1 MTKVRLEYVQR
12 KTAEAGQ
19 SGTVTYDLPESG
31 IIPEIQIVPYCTPT
45 ASTDP
50 ALPLS
55 EAITKI
61 EIVDGGETIVSATA
75 NDLKGLAMLNKYH
88 SLSSPEI
95 NDNGVEGHDMI
106 PILLGGV
113 VNGKKFAP
121 DFSRFNNPQLKITYD
136 HSQTTGLRGATYDA
150 DAAPAQ
156 KFTVLALISTGGNM
170 YQPGFMRTQETL
182 TFVQAASSTK
192 EIQIPKGEQLYQI
205 AVRAGYDALDLTQ
218 DLNQVELNL
227 NHGEDV
233 PLHLYAEEVISSQP
247 LWYDDPFEY
256 SYAMDLIDA
265 VEIDT
270 HMGYIDHFSGVSASS
285 AGRSIEYDSMHK
297 GVEAVGFMDVAT
309 PTAISTYEQVGI
321 KATGY
326 CPFGLWGLPMKA
338 VGDIEND
345 LLDTTQF
352 RDIKLKLT
360 SGASASTSQT
370 PAILT
375 QYVVP
380 M

>member
-1 MTKVRLEYVQR
+1 MTKTRLEYVQR
-12 KTAEAGQ
+12 KTAESGQ

-31 IIPEIQIVPYCTPT
+31 VIPEIQLVAYSTPT

-55 EAITKI
+55 EALTKI

-95 NDNGVEGHDMI
+95 NDNAVEGRDVI
-106 PILLGGV
+106 PILLGGT
-113 VNGKKFAP
+113 VNGKEFAP
-121 DFSRFNNPQLKITYD
+121 DFARFDNPQLKISWDY
-136 HSQTTGLRGATYDA
+136 SLTTGLRGADYDA
-150 DAAPAQ
+150 DTTPVM
-156 KFTVLALISTGGNM
+156 KFTVLAHIATGGNK
-170 YQPGFMRTQETL
+170 YAPGFMRTQETYQF
-182 TFVQAASSTK
+182 TQAASASE
-192 EIQIPKGEQLYQI
+192 EIRIPRGESLYQI
-205 AVRAGYDALDLTQ
+205 GVRAGYDAKDLTD
-218 DLNQVELNL
+218 DLNVVELNL

-233 PLHLYAEEVISSQP
+233 PLRLYADEVVSSQA
-247 LWYDDPFEY
+247 LWYGKPFEY
-256 SYAMDLIDA
+256 SFAMDLVDA

-270 HMGYIDHFSGVSASS
+270 HMGWLDDFSAFSMSS

-297 GVEAVGFMDVAT
+297 GVEAVGFMDVAS
-309 PTAISTYEQVGI
+309 PTAISAYEQVGI
-321 KATGY
+321 KTTGY
-326 CPFGLWGLPMKA
+326 APFGVWGLPMNT
-338 VGDIEND
+338 VGEMEND

-360 SGASASTSQT
+360 SGASASTSCK

-375 QYVVP
+375 QYAVP

>member
-1 MTKVRLEYVQR
+1 MTKTRLEYVQR

-45 ASTDP
+45 ASSDP

-95 NDNGVEGHDMI
+95 NDNAVEGHDVI
-106 PILLGGV
+106 PILLGGT

-150 DAAPAQ
+150 DAAPVQ

-170 YQPGFMRTQETL
+170 YQPGFLRTQETY
-182 TFVQAASSTK
+182 TFTQAVSATE

-218 DLNQVELNL
+218 DLAEVELNL

-233 PLHLYAEEVISSQP
+233 PLHLYADEVISSQA

-256 SYAMDLIDA
+256 SFAMDLIDA

-270 HMGYIDHFSGVSASS
+270 HMGYLDDISMFSMSS
-285 AGRSIEYDSMHK
+285 AGRSLEYDSMHK
-297 GVEAVGFMDVAT
+297 GVEAVGFMDAAT